1 MKKLITAVLAVTM
14 IFLISCGTAGTK
26 EKSLKESA
34 LAKNYAPES
43 SMILMSFSSLELL
56 FSAFDVQPNSVM
68 GEPVPENVKA
78 EMTEALGFNPADP
91 LEYDKI
97 GLDIKREF
105 GLILSDLKVNGS
117 DPEMTSADIGF
128 LFPVKK
134 GADSFGYIKNRMNS
148 LQKEGV
154 TVTEN
159 DGLLRITVEG
169 QENISVS
176 VKSDGDYLAFNLSI
190 NSASTA
196 DMYFVSPKHL
206 SDSPNYKEVAKEISM
221 GSDFSFYLDAQKLMA
236 GNAEALNSLAKQHP
250 SLGTGQMGSFDMLK
264 HNRGSGIVCDL
275 SSSDLVI
282 RSVGFADPE
291 HIMYKLSKAENNKSV
306 ITGIEKKPALLLA
319 FVINAKEYLDYILKT
334 LPEESVVAFENEIQ
348 SYKDMTGVDIR
359 TDFIN
364 ELAGSI
370 NLGIFDGATVN
381 LMQYNSV
388 LNFNMKD
395 RNKFIAI
402 IDKVAPMANIQK
414 MSPEAVAEMIQGKT
428 VPENTDLYSINL
440 GMTFMYI
447 VVEGNNVSICT
458 SKELSAD
465 AVDKNNAGFI
475 SKLDKKLSEGL
486 KNDINYF
493 YIDFNESYLAT
504 KNIYQFFAGMSGGE
518 NVLNE
523 KVDGFVNKFD
533 YLYAYGNIDGQK
545 VNSELIVK
553 TKFSKPF
560 FQALKEEITKLQQ

>member
-14 IFLISCGTAGTK
+14 LFIISCGTEGTK
-26 EKSLKESA
+26 EKAAKESV
-34 LAKNYAPES
+34 LAKNYAPENT
-43 SMILMSFSSLELL
+43 ILMMSFSSLELL
-56 FSAFDVQPNSVM
+56 FSAFDVKANSVM
-68 GEPVPENVKA
+68 GEPLPENVKS

-105 GLILSDLKVNGS
+105 GLILSDLKVNGTE
-117 DPEMTSADIGF
+117 PEMTSADIGF
-128 LFPVKK
+128 LLPVKK
-134 GADSFGYIKNRMNS
+134 GSDALGFIKNRITS
-148 LQKEGV
+148 LKNEGV

-159 DGLLRITVEG
+159 DGLLRITAEG
-169 QENISVS
+169 EENISVS

-190 NSASTA
+190 NSGSTA
-196 DMYFVSPKHL
+196 DLYFVSPKHL

-221 GSDFSFYLDAQKLMA
+221 GSDFSFYLDAQKLIA
-236 GNAEALNSLAKQHP
+236 GNAEALNTLAKHP
-250 SLGTGQMGSFDMLK
+250 ALGTNQMGSFDMLK

-282 RSVGFADPE
+282 KSVGFANPE
-291 HIMYKLSKAENNKSV
+291 HVMYKLSKAVNDKSV

-319 FVINAKEYLDYILKT
+319 FVLNAKEYLDYVLKN
-334 LPEESVVAFENEIQ
+334 LPEESVTAFENEIQ
-348 SYKDMTGVDIR
+348 SYKDMTGIDVR
-359 TDFIN
+359 QDFIN

-370 NLGIFDGATVN
+370 NVGIFDGATVN
-381 LMQYNSV
+381 LMQYNTV

-414 MSPEAVAEMIQGKT
+414 MSPEAVTEMVQGKKI
-428 VPENTDLYSINL
+428 PDNTDMYSINL

-465 AVDKNNAGFI
+465 AIDKSNAGFL

-486 KNDINYF
+486 KNDTNYF
-493 YIDFNESYLAT
+493 YIDFDESYLAT
-504 KNIYQFFAGMSGGE
+504 KNIYQFFAGMTGAE

-523 KVDGFVNKFD
+523 KIDGFVNKFD
-533 YLYAYGNIDGQK
+533 YLYAYGNIEGQK
-545 VNSELIVK
+545 VNSELIIK
-553 TKFSKPF
+553 TKFNKPF